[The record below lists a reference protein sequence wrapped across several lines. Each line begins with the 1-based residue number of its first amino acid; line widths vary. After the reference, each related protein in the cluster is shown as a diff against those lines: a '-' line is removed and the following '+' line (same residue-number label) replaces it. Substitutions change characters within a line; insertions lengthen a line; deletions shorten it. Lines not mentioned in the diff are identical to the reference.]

1 MRSSRPL
8 HGLTPDRRCIA
19 YDPVLVALA
28 VSAETRRGFR
38 MATVLM
44 VEDEEQIRVL
54 AESVLQDAGHTV
66 ITATGIEGAKA
77 LLEADQQIDVLFLDL
92 NLGGDPE
99 AGLSVAL
106 QAHEVRP
113 KLSYLYTTGAGVNE
127 GMKAMFVEPFLFL
140 PKPYTME
147 QLTKSVAFL
156 LLSTNPRPRIKFPE
170 VGPPPN

>member
-1 MRSSRPL
+1 
-8 HGLTPDRRCIA
+8 
-19 YDPVLVALA
+19 
-28 VSAETRRGFR
+28 

-54 AESVLQDAGHTV
+54 AESVLQDAGHKV
-66 ITATGIEGAKA
+66 VTATGIEGAKA
-77 LLEADQQIDVLFLDL
+77 LLDTDQQIDVLFLDL

-99 AGLSVAL
+99 AGLMVAQRA
-106 QAHEVRP
+106 QAMRP

-140 PKPYTME
+140 PKPYTLE

-156 LLSTNPRPRIKFPE
+156 LLAANPRPRLNL
-170 VGPPPN
+170 PNKDLPQSN